1 MLDAGRGYVDH
12 EDVEQG
18 HERRGQEHWQ
28 RHPKSTWSHHLRVLR
43 EAGVMRARHDGTWKF
58 VSLRRT
64 DLDRRFP
71 GLLDAVL
78 QGARS
83 EFAND

>member
-1 MLDAGRGYVDH
+1 
-12 EDVEQG
+12 
-18 HERRGQEHWQ
+18 
-28 RHPKSTWSHHLRVLR
+28 
-43 EAGVMRARHDGTWKF
+43 MRARRDGTWKF

-83 EFAND
+83 ELAND